1 MRIEDDDDA
10 FQHGWQK
17 FSGMD
22 NEKFDD
28 NVSAESRLATGGV
41 NTVEELCESHVGATL
56 LEGVRRKGK
65 IPNPKFCRSARG
77 AHETVVFC
85 LCAQQQ

>member
-1 MRIEDDDDA
+1 MRNEDDDDA
-10 FQHGWQK
+10 FQHDWQK

-28 NVSAESRLATGGV
+28 CIPVDSHVATSSV
-41 NTVEELCESHVGATL
+41 NTAEQLCESHVGAML
-56 LEGVRRKGK
+56 LEGA
-65 IPNPKFCRSARG
+65 RSTHAND
-77 AHETVVFC
+77 VFC